1 MKCKVCKNP
10 KSLEDHMV
18 HTHTTHGVSIDMQK
32 FRFGYIPDENKL
44 KEIMEEHRKI
54 GKKSVGK
61 FGLGKSYE
69 V

>member
-1 MKCKVCKNP
+1 
-10 KSLEDHMV
+10 MV